1 MNVGQTIKKIRTER
15 GISVDELATK
25 LGKNRATIYRY
36 ERGDIE
42 NMPLEV
48 LEPLS
53 KALNTTPSHL
63 MGWEKNDEDFSS
75 QEDISLG
82 NFIKLF
88 RSRNRMT
95 LDELSSELDVSID
108 DLKTYEANDVPL
120 SIDAIKLIISHC
132 EKIISN
138 LNKTKTTED
147 ACNASHLT
155 YETKHT
161 QYIKNL
167 HKELDGIGLMDDE
180 CEKILEYAKF
190 LITQRKND

>member
-63 MGWEKNDEDFSS
+63 MGWEKNDEDFFA

-82 NFIKLF
+82 SFIKLF

-95 LDELSSELDVSID
+95 LDELSSELNVPID
-108 DLKTYEANDVPL
+108 DLKTYETNDVPL
-120 SIDAIKLIISHC
+120 SIDTIKLVISHC
-132 EKIISN
+132 EKTISN
-138 LNKTKTTED
+138 LNKTKARED
-147 ACNASHLT
+147 TCNASYLT
-155 YETKHT
+155 HETKHT
-161 QYIKNL
+161 QHIKNW
-167 HKELDGIGLMDDE
+167 HKELDCIGLMDDE

-190 LITQRKND
+190 LITQRKK